1 MIAQGKIRIKVMHN
15 DPAYYYF
22 VGEFY
27 IGYCYHYGDEI
38 VYNYTLKDITQFIN
52 NLQLKS
58 KKHG

>member
-1 MIAQGKIRIKVMHN
+1 MHN